1 MTAPYTE
8 LERTIIA
15 IILQAEM
22 NNASN
27 ALFNECKEAG
37 VTEDFFLN
45 HGCASVWNFMQELD
59 SSGNT
64 IEEVSVMT
72 KVTERGLDISDFMAI
87 SDYAKSELH
96 FKQKLEELVEVYR
109 RRQCSRIARHISEA
123 IEDGQ
128 SSDEV
133 ISLIGEKTN
142 RISEL
147 KKSEVSLDE
156 QVDNTL
162 SDLFGDLNLSAY
174 LGLGIPQFDKN
185 IWRTGYGPA
194 QLCVIAAR
202 PACGKTAIALNFTR
216 NNCKNRS
223 RVLFFNLEMRHTQM
237 LKRLASIESGMSTRH
252 FEGSVAS
259 KSQREA
265 MYAASDMIRS
275 WDLILK
281 DDIYNLA
288 QILAVSRGIH
298 RKKPVDAIVID
309 YCQLIKP
316 MTRGL
321 PREQQVAEIS
331 RELKLLAKDLNIP
344 VILLA
349 QLNRGSEQND
359 REPIMSDLRESGA
372 LEQDADSILF
382 LWQKLEEKQNK
393 DPYVRWVLAKQREG
407 VGYASGKFGFQ
418 RECQRM
424 LGYEENGGY

>member
-1 MTAPYTE
+1 MVE

-59 SSGNT
+59 SAGNT

-123 IEDGQ
+123 IEDRQ
-128 SSDEV
+128 STDEV
-133 ISLIGEKTN
+133 LRQNTTKSKA
-142 RISEL
+142 ISEMS
-147 KKSEVSLDE
+147 KEDRTVENILD
-156 QVDNTL
+156 DTI
-162 SDLFGDLNLSAY
+162 SDLFNPPDKSAFIPT
-174 LGLGIPQFDKN
+174 GIDS
-185 IWRTGYGPA
+185 IDRVLYGGGYGPS
-194 QLCVIAAR
+194 QLCVVAAR
-202 PACGKTAIALNFTR
+202 PGCYKTAFSLNYAR
-216 NNCKNRS
+216 NACLLGKPT
-223 RVLFFNLEMRHTQM
+223 LLFNLEMGDTQLMKRMLSRHAQM
-237 LKRLASIESGMSTRH
+237 PLRH
-252 FEGSVAS
+252 FADGSAS
-259 KSQREA
+259 KNQVQA
-265 MYAASDMIRS
+265 LKKARS
-275 WDLILK
+275 EINEWPIFIK
-281 DDIYNLA
+281 DNIYNLA
-288 QILAVSRGIH
+288 QILAVSRGMH
-298 RKKPVDAIVID
+298 RKHNLGTIVID

-321 PREQQVAEIS
+321 VREQVVAEIS
-331 RELKLLAKDLNIP
+331 RETKLLAKDLNIP

-349 QLNRGSEQND
+349 QLNRESEKDN

-372 LEQDADSILF
+372 LEADADSILMP
-382 LWQKLEEKQNK
+382 WKTKRDKDEEVN
-393 DPYVRWVLAKQREG
+393 YVRWALAKQREG
-407 VGYASGKFGFQ
+407 QGHASGVFGVNP
-418 RECQRM
+418 ECSM
-424 LGYEENGGY
+424 LTNYNGTVLDK